1 MRNYAVTN
9 HDDRAYQN
17 IEMHRRHRRSSR
29 RRRQRLLR
37 TWAISGML
45 VILILCSVFAMNA
58 NAKTIE
64 QDTPMYKYYTSVQ
77 IMNGDS
83 LWSIADTYTDGSVS
97 EILDCIEEIK
107 SINHLS
113 RFEKIKAGEFLIVP
127 YYSADIL

>member
-1 MRNYAVTN
+1 MRN
-9 HDDRAYQN
+9 RATTGYEYKEYQN
-17 IEMHRRHRRSSR
+17 TAKHRRSIKR
-29 RRRQRLLR
+29 KQQQRLFL
-37 TWAISGML
+37 TWTISGML

-58 NAKTIE
+58 NAKTTE

-83 LWSIADTYTDGSVS
+83 LWSIAESYTDGSVS

-107 SINHLS
+107 SINQLS

>member
-17 IEMHRRHRRSSR
+17 IEMHRRHRRNSR

>member
-1 MRNYAVTN
+1 MRN
-9 HDDRAYQN
+9 RATTDYEYKDYQN
-17 IEMHRRHRRSSR
+17 TAKHRRNIKRKQQ
-29 RRRQRLLR
+29 QRLFL
-37 TWAISGML
+37 TWTISGML

-58 NAKTIE
+58 NAKTAG
-64 QDTPMYKYYTSVQ
+64 QDASMYKYYTSVQ

-83 LWSIADTYTDGSVS
+83 LWSIADSYTDGSVS